1 MSFPP
6 KNKNESGMVAVSGD
20 EMIFLLLSQL
30 NQGRNISFEKTS
42 F

>member
-1 MSFPP
+1 MSFPQ

-20 EMIFLLLSQL
+20 EMIFLLLPQF
-30 NQGRNISFEKTS
+30 NQGRNIRFENTS